1 MSVREKALHSFQGSA
16 SGGPSSSFCL
26 SQRSFMSWLQNKRRA
41 PPGGTSL
48 RVLKMAAPQA
58 HSRPP
63 CCLIHDVPHMKPI
76 PVWGRV
82 MWGPVAAPAA
92 PDPCVQDEWCLC
104 HFYERDPESGGSGPP
119 LPLLDPN
126 VSLFFF

>member
-1 MSVREKALHSFQGSA
+1 
-16 SGGPSSSFCL
+16 
-26 SQRSFMSWLQNKRRA
+26 
-41 PPGGTSL
+41 
-48 RVLKMAAPQA
+48 
-58 HSRPP
+58 
-63 CCLIHDVPHMKPI
+63 MKPI

-104 HFYERDPESGGSGPP
+104 HFYERDPDVPDPSAAGPP

-126 VSLFFF
+126 VSLFFFFLSWCL